1 MGQGMVKNIAEKGSF
16 KPPFL
21 IYNRTTKKAEKFA
34 NETLEKGKDK
44 VKVSSSI
51 EECVKESDYIFTC
64 VGDDAAIRETID
76 TALKGGSKG
85 KLFVDLSTIHP
96 DTTNELAKKI
106 TDAGAEFVACP
117 VFGAPP
123 MAWNGQ
129 LVTVLAGPKKSVD
142 KVKPFTKDVIAR
154 ADVDFSDQECGAATR
169 LKIIGNTFILNM
181 VEILS
186 EGYVLA
192 EKSGLG
198 IENLH
203 SFVETMFGMPYTAYS
218 ARMKSGDYYLRE
230 SPAFAAKL
238 AKKDYDHAKSL
249 ADRAGV
255 QVKSGDVAGKHL
267 QDVIDYDGDHGDM
280 AGIYGA
286 VRVEAGLKF
295 ENQGDR
301 KDN

>member
-1 MGQGMVKNIAEKGSF
+1 MVKNLAEKATF
-16 KPPFL
+16 TPPFL
-21 IYNRTTKKAEKFA
+21 IYNRTASKAEKF
-34 NETLEKGKDK
+34 
-44 VKVSSSI
+44 VSSLESGADKIKISTSI
-51 EECVKESDYIFTC
+51 AECVKESDIIFSC
-64 VGDDAAIRETID
+64 VGDDKAIRETIH
-76 TALKGGSKG
+76 TALEDKEAAKG
-85 KLFVDLSTIHP
+85 KLFVDCSTIHP
-96 DTTNELAKKI
+96 DTTNELAELI
-106 TDAGAEFVACP
+106 TKAGAEFVACP

-129 LVTVLAGPKKSVD
+129 LVTVLAGPKASVD

-192 EKSGLG
+192 EKTGLG

-203 SFVETMFGMPYTAYS
+203 QFVETMFGMPYTAYS

-230 SPAFAAKL
+230 EPAFAAKL

-249 ADRAGV
+249 ADKYGV
-255 QVKSGDVAGKHL
+255 KIPAGDVAGRHL
-267 QDVIDYDGDHGDM
+267 QDVIDYDGEHGDM

-286 VRVEAGLKF
+286 VRSDAGLKF
-295 ENQGDR
+295 ENGAE
-301 KDN
+301 KEGKSS

>member
-1 MGQGMVKNIAEKGSF
+1 MGQGMVKNIVEKGNFTS
-16 KPPFL
+16 PFL
-21 IYNRTTKKAEKFA
+21 IYNRTSKKAEKFA
-34 NETLEKGKDK
+34 SETLEKGKDK
-44 VKVSSSI
+44 VKVSTSI
-51 EECVKESDYIFTC
+51 EDCVKESDYIFTC

-76 TALKGGSKG
+76 TCLKSEAKG
-85 KLFVDLSTIHP
+85 KLFVDCSTVHP
-96 DTTNELAKKI
+96 DTTNELAKKVN
-106 TDAGAEFVACP
+106 DAGAEFVACP

-129 LVTVLAGPKKSVD
+129 LVTVLAGPKKQVD
-142 KVKPFTKDVIAR
+142 KVKPFTEGVISR
-154 ADVDFSDQECGAATR
+154 ANVDFSDQEHGAATR
-169 LKIIGNTFILNM
+169 LKIVGNTFILNM

-198 IENLH
+198 IDNLH

-218 ARMKSGDYYLRE
+218 NRMKSGDYYQRE
-230 SPAFAAKL
+230 APAFAAKL

-249 ADRAGV
+249 AKKAGV
-255 QVKSGDVAGKHL
+255 EMKAGDVAGKHL

-286 VRVEAGLKF
+286 VRQEAGLKF
-295 ENQGDR
+295 ENQG
-301 KDN
+301 